1 MIKNDHK
8 EDKVYLLKTDLLSES
23 NQVVYKIGRSS
34 QIGLKRFSNY
44 PDTYRLCLVR
54 MCIDSKL
61 MEKELIRHFRTKYTL
76 VRGNEYFAGD
86 VFNMINDINN
96 KLDNESPQN
105 SVTQP
110 VMSSSVSNKPCLRST
125 PDPIENP
132 ILEHQNPPNNKM
144 FDNDI
149 VDCFQLHYIDSNK
162 FMRHCISFFQK
173 YHEIPW
179 KRSDTA

>member
-61 MEKELIRHFRTKYTL
+61 
-76 VRGNEYFAGD
+76 
-86 VFNMINDINN
+86 
-96 KLDNESPQN
+96 
-105 SVTQP
+105 
-110 VMSSSVSNKPCLRST
+110 
-125 PDPIENP
+125 
-132 ILEHQNPPNNKM
+132 
-144 FDNDI
+144 
-149 VDCFQLHYIDSNK
+149 QLHFIDSNK

-179 KRSDTA
+179 KISDTQKCRFVKSWRAELLGRIGSVQTESAIYLLPFLVHRCY